1 MSKRAWFVFAALAAL
16 ALPAFAADKPPLTD
30 EQKAEA
36 MDFAMHDAIFTL
48 YHESGHLLIHELG
61 LPVLGKEEDAADALA
76 VVQIFKH
83 TDDPDELYNTMND
96 VADGWYYSSLNM
108 TDEDID
114 TYDDHSLDIQ
124 RANTMVCMMVG
135 ANPDEFGETADDY
148 EMDADQQDACAE
160 TYQQAVD
167 SWDKEL
173 EPYLAKSPGADI
185 PVTYEKA
192 GKYEQYADE
201 LKSRKILESLA
212 EELRTNYALP
222 GPVSIKGALCDEPNA
237 FYDPETH
244 SITYCYE
251 LAADMYQRAVDNI
264 FSDETASDDES
275 AGDAGAGDNAGGSTI
290 PEGAKKTSG
299 SKGG

>member
-1 MSKRAWFVFAALAAL
+1 MTARRLAAFAIALALFAAPALAA
-16 ALPAFAADKPPLTD
+16 DDSKLTD
-30 EQKAEA
+30 EQKAQA

-48 YHESGHLLIHELG
+48 YHEGGHLLVHELG
-61 LPVLGKEEDAADALA
+61 LPVLGKEEDAADSLA
-76 VVQIFKH
+76 VVQIFKN
-83 TDDPDELYNTMND
+83 TQDQDELFNTMND

-135 ANPDEFGETADDY
+135 ANPDEFGETADAY
-148 EMDADQQDACAE
+148 EMDPDQQGACAE

-173 EPYLAKSPGADI
+173 APHLSTAPGAEI

-192 GKYEQYADE
+192 GKYQQYADE
-201 LKSRKILESLA
+201 LKSRKILENLA
-212 EELRTNYALP
+212 DELRTNYALP
-222 GPVSIKGALCDEPNA
+222 GPVTIAARQCDDANA
-237 FYDPETH
+237 YYDPEAH

-251 LAADMYQRAVDNI
+251 LAADMYQKGVDNL
-264 FSDETASDDES
+264 FSEDSAPDEGTDASDEA
-275 AGDAGAGDNAGGSTI
+275 N
-290 PEGAKKTSG
+290 
-299 SKGG
+299 

>member
-1 MSKRAWFVFAALAAL
+1 MSRLVLLVVALAAL
-16 ALPAFAADKPPLTD
+16 MLPIPVSAATQELTD
-30 EQKAEA
+30 DQKAEA
-36 MDFAMHDAIFTL
+36 MDFAMHDAVFTL

-76 VVQIFKH
+76 VVQIFKN
-83 TDDPDELYNTMND
+83 TQDADELFNTMND

-135 ANPDEFGETADDY
+135 ANPDEFGETADAY
-148 EMDADQQDACAE
+148 EMNADQQGACAE

-167 SWDKEL
+167 SWDAEL
-173 EPYLAKSPGADI
+173 KPHLAKSPGAEI

-192 GKYEQYADE
+192 GKYQQYAEE
-201 LKSRKILESLA
+201 LKSRKILEALA

-222 GPVSIKGALCDEPNA
+222 GPVSIRGALCDEPNA

-264 FSDETASDDES
+264 FSDENASSEAS
-275 AGDAGAGDNAGGSTI
+275 SEAGH
-290 PEGAKKTSG
+290 
-299 SKGG
+299 